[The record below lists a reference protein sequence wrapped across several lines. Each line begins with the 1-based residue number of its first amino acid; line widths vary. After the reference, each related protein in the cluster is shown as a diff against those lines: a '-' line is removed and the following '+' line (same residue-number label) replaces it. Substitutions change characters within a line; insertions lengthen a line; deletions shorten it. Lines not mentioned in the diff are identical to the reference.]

1 MSDCK
6 CNELEWKE
14 EGDVWPSEIWKC
26 VDCNA
31 LWSVEL
37 IRDFKNTNTE
47 KSNRWFYDKGL
58 W

>member
-1 MSDCK
+1 MSECK

-37 IRDFKNTNTE
+37 IRDFKNKE
-47 KSNRWFYDKGL
+47 KI
-58 W
+58 